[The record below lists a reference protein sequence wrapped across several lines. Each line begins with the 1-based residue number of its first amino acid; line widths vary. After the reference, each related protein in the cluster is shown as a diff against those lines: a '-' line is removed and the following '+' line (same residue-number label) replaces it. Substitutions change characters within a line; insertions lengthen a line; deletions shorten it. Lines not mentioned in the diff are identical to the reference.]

1 MIIKSVGAKKIKDSR
16 GDFTI
21 EIKID
26 TDIGKFKASAPNG
39 KSKGKHEAKSYRKTI
54 EGDIEA
60 LGKISD
66 YFSNEYLEKFN
77 DLRRIEDIVKGHIG
91 ANTLFAL
98 ESAALKAM
106 AEEQKKEIWQI
117 INPDVCVI
125 PRLVGNCIGGGLH
138 SKLIGGKRPDF
149 QEFLLIPRE
158 NSAIKGFE
166 DNKKA
171 KEKSKF
177 VLKKMDSKFKETK
190 NDENAW
196 MTSLNEKEVLDI
208 LSQTDLPLGLDVAS
222 AGFYKRK
229 KYHYKNPP
237 LDRTADEQLMYISN
251 LIKNYPLIYVE
262 DPFDEEDFESHKK
275 LLEKNSNVMIIGD
288 DLTVTNYK
296 RLKKAIEMKSIN
308 ALIMKPNQNG
318 SLMEVKRVAELAKKN
333 NIKMIFSHRSGET
346 MENILADLAFG
357 FEADFI
363 KCGITGAEREV
374 KIKRLIEIEKSLGK
388 K

>member
-1 MIIKSVGAKKIKDSR
+1 MIIESVKGKKIKDSR

-21 EIKID
+21 EVSID
-26 TDIGKFKASAPNG
+26 TDVGKFKASAPNG
-39 KSKGKHEAKSYRKTI
+39 KSKGKHEAKSYKKTI
-54 EGDIEA
+54 EGDIEN
-60 LGKISD
+60 LEKISD
-66 YFSNEYLEKFN
+66 YFSQEHLGKFD
-77 DLRRIEDIVKGHIG
+77 DLRRIEDVTKGHIG

-98 ESAALKAM
+98 ESAALKAISK
-106 AEEQKKEIWQI
+106 EQKKEIWQI
-117 INPDVCVI
+117 INPNAKII

-158 NSAIKGFE
+158 NSAIKGFKE
-166 DNKKA
+166 NKKA
-171 KEKSKF
+171 KEKSKEL
-177 VLKKMDSKFKETK
+177 LKKKDTKFKEAK

-196 MTSLNEKEVLDI
+196 MTSLNEKDVLDV
-208 LSQTDLPLGLDVAS
+208 LNQVDLPLGLDIAS

-237 LDRTADEQLMYISN
+237 LDRTAEEQLMFVSN

-262 DPFDEEDFESHKK
+262 DPFDEEDFLSHGK
-275 LLEKNSNVMIIGD
+275 LLEKNPNAIIVGD

-296 RLKKAIEMKSIN
+296 RLEKAIEMKAIN

-318 SLMEVKRVAELAKKN
+318 SLIDVKRVSELAKKN
-333 NIKMIFSHRSGET
+333 NIKMVFSHRSGET
-346 MENILADLAFG
+346 MESILADLAFG

-363 KCGITGAEREV
+363 KCGITGDVREI
-374 KIKRLIEIEKSLGK
+374 KIKRLIEI
-388 K
+388 

>member
-1 MIIKSVGAKKIKDSR
+1 MIIESVKGKKIKDSR

-21 EIKID
+21 EVSID
-26 TDIGKFKASAPNG
+26 TDVGKFKASAPNG
-39 KSKGKHEAKSYRKTI
+39 KSKGKHEAKSYKKTI
-54 EGDIEA
+54 EGDIEN
-60 LGKISD
+60 LEKISD
-66 YFSNEYLEKFN
+66 YFSQEHLGKFD
-77 DLRRIEDIVKGHIG
+77 DLRRIEDVTKGHIG

-98 ESAALKAM
+98 ESAALKAISK
-106 AEEQKKEIWQI
+106 EQKKEIWQI
-117 INPDVCVI
+117 INPNAKII

-158 NSAIKGFE
+158 NSAIKGFKE
-166 DNKKA
+166 NKKA
-171 KEKSKF
+171 KEKSKEL
-177 VLKKMDSKFKETK
+177 LKKKDTKFKETK

-196 MTSLNEKEVLDI
+196 MTSLNEKDVLDV
-208 LSQTDLPLGLDVAS
+208 LNQVDLPLGLDIAS

-237 LDRTADEQLMYISN
+237 LDRNAEEQLMYISN

-262 DPFDEEDFESHKK
+262 DPFDEEDFETHKK
-275 LLEKNSNVMIIGD
+275 LLGLVGDRCMIVGD

-296 RLKKAIEMKSIN
+296 RLKKAIEIKAIN

-318 SLMEVKRVAELAKKN
+318 SLIDVKRVSELAKKN
-333 NIKMIFSHRSGET
+333 NIKMVFSHRSGET
-346 MENILADLAFG
+346 MESILADLAFG

-363 KCGITGAEREV
+363 KCGITGDVREI
-374 KIKRLIEIEKSLGK
+374 KIKRLIEI
-388 K
+388 